1 MLPEKSLQI
10 IKTRSQT
17 LKALLELNDKAKVV
31 KILEIL
37 KELPS
42 DDDAYYLGYLYGLL
56 IDLYLKQGVD
66 QKVVAYVNKL
76 ILISGMAL
84 YE

>member
-17 LKALLELNDKAKVV
+17 LKALLELNDKAKEV

-37 KELPS
+37 KELPT

-56 IDLYLKQGVD
+56 IDLYLKQGV
-66 QKVVAYVNKL
+66 VLEFTNFNHLEFSNK
-76 ILISGMAL
+76 SQF
-84 YE
+84 